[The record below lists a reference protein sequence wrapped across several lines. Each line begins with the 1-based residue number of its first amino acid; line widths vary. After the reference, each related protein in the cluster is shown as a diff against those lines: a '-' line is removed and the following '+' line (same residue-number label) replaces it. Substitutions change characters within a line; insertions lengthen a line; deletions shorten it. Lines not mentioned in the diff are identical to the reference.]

1 MFVPSM
7 LSELELDP
15 PLIVFNARSSET
27 IQSLS
32 IKQSE
37 ASNTLARIKLT
48 KKVIS
53 IQFQMLLR

>member
-1 MFVPSM
+1 M

-32 IKQSE
+32 IKQSV